1 MASLLADNFE
11 GTAEEAVEV
20 GGQGFVFGYGLLDG
34 FFCGG
39 ALVAEVG
46 ESGEDVVYCCALN
59 GGLDRGYG
67 EVVELVFEFDDEALG
82 ELFANAGDA
91 DELGVVLAANGLDG
105 ALGGEAAEYLDGQF
119 GADAADGDEALE
131 EALFLAIEEAEEGD
145 LVFADL
151 GMDVE
156 GGFCAD
162 AGEGGEGGDGDDD
175 VVAYAGGFDDGLAGF
190 FEDELAAEVSD
201 HSCLLASV
209 GRIPIPRG

>member
-1 MASLLADNFE
+1 M
-11 GTAEEAVEV
+11 
-20 GGQGFVFGYGLLDG
+20 
-34 FFCGG
+34 
-39 ALVAEVG
+39 VAEIDQCGKNIVHG
-46 ESGEDVVYCCALN
+46 WSCH
-59 GGLDRGYG
+59 GGWRGG
-67 EVVELVFEFDDEALG
+67 DSKVVELVFEFDYEALG

-91 DELGVVLAANGLDG
+91 DELGVVLSANGLDG

-151 GMDVE
+151 GVDVE

-201 HSCLLASV
+201 HGWAAVAFPKRS
-209 GRIPIPRG
+209 

>member
-82 ELFANAGDA
+82 ELFAYAGDA
-91 DELGVVLAANGLDG
+91 DELGVILAANGLDG
-105 ALGGEAAEYLDGQF
+105 ALGGEAAEDFDGQL
-119 GADAADGDEALE
+119 GAYAADGDEALE
-131 EALFLAIEEAEEGD
+131 EAFFLAVEKSEEGD

-151 GMDVE
+151 GVDVE

-175 VVAYAGGFDDGLAGF
+175 VVADAGGFDNGLAGF
-190 FEDELAAEVSD
+190 FED
-201 HSCLLASV
+201 
-209 GRIPIPRG
+209 